1 MKIEKKYI
9 YSFIFLFA
17 FLGVLFSQTF
27 YIPPLVMTA
36 SEDHTQ
42 ILVDVKST
50 FYDEN
55 SAKQLFL
62 TMDEKS
68 EDVCNILY
76 KNKKYDIHILR
87 NYIREFSL
95 KKKDDEKWFDR
106 LIPSLYAGCFN
117 FFQMNDVKVK
127 KTFSYLSE
135 RISGLKDCY
144 SVGFMQPYIMHSTL
158 NCTTLTM
165 LDMNWKIL
173 FGHLEMYRLFKNE
186 SIKLSDEGLIDPGI
200 ISNIPVSWTAVF
212 GPKPRPKE
220 RNININS
227 FCSLGDLEDCNDS
240 LISYQSMFSNINR
253 IELQLSTLT
262 YSDIRVKTDKTVIVY
277 LSNAIDPEYTTYTQ
291 FKMFLDKLSKN
302 LYANQKAYLI
312 YQAGGRSLSAIYLLE
327 KYENEEVSLSTVCRD
342 KLIWSEE
349 YKNRGKPYKI
359 YLDRYT
365 TSKNPVACS
374 LANAN

>member
-1 MKIEKKYI
+1 
-9 YSFIFLFA
+9 
-17 FLGVLFSQTF
+17 
-27 YIPPLVMTA
+27 MTA

-50 FYDEN
+50 LYDEN
-55 SAKQLFL
+55 SAKHLFL
-62 TMDEKS
+62 NMEKKS

-95 KKKDDEKWFDR
+95 KKKEDEKWYDR

-127 KTFSYLSE
+127 KTFSYLSD
-135 RISGLKDCY
+135 RITGQKDCY
-144 SVGFMQPYIMHSTL
+144 SVGFMQPYIMHSIL
-158 NCTTLTM
+158 NCSTLTM

-173 FGHLEMYRLFKNE
+173 FGHLEMYQLFKKE
-186 SIKLSDEGLIDPGI
+186 SIKLSDEGQIDPGI
-200 ISNIPVSWTAVF
+200 ISHIPVSWTAVF
-212 GPKPRPKE
+212 GPKPRPRE

-240 LISYQSMFSNINR
+240 LITYQSMFSNISR

-262 YSDIRVKTDKTVIVY
+262 HSDIRVKTDSTVIVY
-277 LSNAIDPEYTTYTQ
+277 LSNAIDPEYTTYSQ
-291 FKMFLDKLSKN
+291 FKIFLDRLSKN
-302 LYANQKAYLI
+302 LSANQKAYLI

-327 KYENEEVSLSTVCRD
+327 KFDSEEVSLTTVCRD

-349 YKNRGKPYKI
+349 YKNRGKPFKI
-359 YLDRYT
+359 YLDRFT
-365 TSKNPVACS
+365 ITKNALACS